1 MTTRNLVT
9 LVWRTDLLTEA
20 VARRDLSERE
30 QFLLTLFGQIV
41 LFVASYIALFSGI
54 ARDWISAAQALVLL
68 AITVFGMSS
77 AFKANGGDH
86 GQDFARRFL
95 IVSIPISVKLSFL
108 SWIAFYAMSWAITM
122 VTLRAADTTFEI
134 TMKVFETTWNIVLT
148 SLFFWRLSHWMSVA
162 RHQTDGR

>member
-54 ARDWISAAQALVLL
+54 ARDWISAAQARSRPMAEITGRILL
-68 AITVFGMSS
+68 AG
-77 AFKANGGDH
+77 
-86 GQDFARRFL
+86 
-95 IVSIPISVKLSFL
+95 FL
-108 SWIAFYAMSWAITM
+108 SYPF
-122 VTLRAADTTFEI
+122 
-134 TMKVFETTWNIVLT
+134 
-148 SLFFWRLSHWMSVA
+148 LSPSS
-162 RHQTDGR
+162 